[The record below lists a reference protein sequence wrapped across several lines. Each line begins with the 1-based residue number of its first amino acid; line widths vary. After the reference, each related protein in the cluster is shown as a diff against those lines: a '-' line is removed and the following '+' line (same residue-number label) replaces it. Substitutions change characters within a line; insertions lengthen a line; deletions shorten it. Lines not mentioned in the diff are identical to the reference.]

1 MRAPALSLAFG
12 ICFLASAALGQQA
25 PATRPFMKTK
35 TFFQTGRPYS
45 PQMALAVDSVVVHQH
60 AQEPAKVA
68 ESISSWKQQ
77 GYTVGRMFFADSDA
91 GNTYWTGK
99 WDGVPHP
106 QEVERDE
113 KGEVRMCADI
123 RPYMLPTEGW
133 TRYLEQMV
141 IESINAGADAV
152 LPEEPLAHVDTG
164 YEEAFRQL
172 WIERYGRPW
181 QAEKSSPEA
190 RYLTAQLK
198 NELYMKLEERLCRV
212 VRRRSREIGRKV
224 DFILPI
230 HSIYS
235 NVASSLTAPL
245 GMSWEIKGPDGYI
258 GQIWTGPVN
267 WAMHQYDSQDKTFF
281 DSAYCLY
288 DFFAALAG
296 GGNRKLWLLIDPVE
310 DDPNHQWSE
319 FEEWYIHCTAA
330 MLMFTEVDSYEVMPW
345 PERIFVPGYKT
356 GGGTP
361 APERFRTIVL
371 SATQVLQEVPLG
383 GKWNPHLSQVQTDT
397 LHPGGG
403 LGVAVC
409 DTLMWEKEPPQPL
422 QVAYGLMM
430 PLVRAGVPASACL
443 LERTREPKYLSR
455 FKVIVLSYEA
465 FKPMRAEHNTAL
477 ARWVKSGGVLVVVG
491 PADDLGEADLWWR
504 KAGYPS
510 PLHHLIAELGLTDVE
525 ADGDRQVGKG
535 WVLRRLISARE
546 LGRRKTAQETYLPL
560 LKQAW
565 SKTGSSRELE
575 TPGYLCVKRGP
586 FVIARAGREALKL
599 PGVFVNAVDPQ
610 FALVT
615 DVELKPGASGVYRDV
630 TDVLGA
636 GNDKARKPQVLH
648 TTHRL
653 IEERSER
660 NRLRVVI
667 RGPLETPGLVRLF
680 TAGRKL
686 ASLTARDS
694 GGNEREVSWTE
705 QDQTILAHFPNEP
718 AGLVVEAAWR

>member
-1 MRAPALSLAFG
+1 MNA
-12 ICFLASAALGQQA
+12 
-25 PATRPFMKTK
+25 KTCL
-35 TFFQTGRPYS
+35 QTNTAYEPRT
-45 PQMALAVDSVVVHQH
+45 ALAVDSVIVHRH
-60 AQEPAKVA
+60 GEEPARLA
-68 ESISSWKQQ
+68 QIIGSWKQH

-91 GNTYWTGK
+91 ANEYWTGK
-99 WDGVPHP
+99 WDGVPRP

-113 KGEVRMCADI
+113 KGEVRMCAGV

-133 TRYLEQMV
+133 IRYLEEMAV
-141 IESINAGADAV
+141 ESVNAGADAV

-164 YEEAFRQL
+164 YEEAFRRI
-172 WIERYGRPW
+172 WVERYGRPW
-181 QAEKSSPEA
+181 QAENSSPEA

-198 NELYMKLEERLCRV
+198 NELYVKLEERLCKAV
-212 VRRRSREIGRKV
+212 QRRSREIGRKV
-224 DFILPI
+224 DFVLPI

-235 NVASSLTAPL
+235 NVASRLAAPL
-245 GMSWEIKGPDGYI
+245 GTSWDIKGLDGYI

-267 WAMHQYDSQDKTFF
+267 WAVHNYDSPDKTFF

-288 DFFAALAG
+288 DFFVAVAG
-296 GGNRKLWLLIDPVE
+296 GGNRKLWLLVDPVE
-310 DDPNHQWSE
+310 DDPNHTWSE

-345 PERIFVPGYKT
+345 PERIFVKGHTT

-371 SATQVLQEVPLG
+371 SATQVLQDVPLG
-383 GKWNPHLSQVQTDT
+383 GTWNPHLLQRRAKTV
-397 LHPGGG
+397 HPAEGI
-403 LGVAVC
+403 GVAVS
-409 DTLMWEKEPPQPL
+409 DTLMWEKEPPPPL

-430 PLVRAGVPASACL
+430 PLVTAGMPASACL

-455 FKVIVLSYEA
+455 FKAIVLSYEA
-465 FKPMRAEHNTAL
+465 FKPMEAEHNTAL

-491 PADDLGEADLWWR
+491 PADDLGGADLWWR

-525 ADGDRQVGKG
+525 AAGEFQVGKG
-535 WVLRRLISARE
+535 WVLRRPSSPRE
-546 LGRRKTAQETYLPL
+546 FGRWNDVQETYLPL
-560 LKQAW
+560 LQQAW

-599 PGVFVNAVDPQ
+599 PGVFVNVVDPQ
-610 FALVT
+610 FTLVT
-615 DVELKPGASGVYRDV
+615 DVELKPGASGIYRDV
-630 TDVLGA
+630 TDILGA

-653 IEERSER
+653 IEERSEHG
-660 NRLRVVI
+660 RLRVVI
-667 RGPLETPGLVRLF
+667 RGPLETPGLLRLS

-686 ASLTARDS
+686 ASLTARDRA
-694 GGNEREVSWTE
+694 GNEREVGWTE

-718 AGLVVEAAWR
+718 AGVVVEVAWR